1 MPMFRFGFC
10 LLILI
15 FCVITITSYKIDH
28 HRHEDRNN
36 RAVTEWRF
44 RRNFL
49 RLLPYYEG
57 ENTNNDLVDDKTIDN
72 DNKYGVN
79 TYDKK
84 YLPNLSYDQNY

>member
-1 MPMFRFGFC
+1 MSIVRFGFC

-44 RRNFL
+44 RRNFF
-49 RLLPYYEG
+49 RLLPYHEG
-57 ENTNNDLVDDKTIDN
+57 KNTNDDLVDGETIGN
-72 DNKYGVN
+72 DSKYGGK

-84 YLPNLSYDQNY
+84 YLPNLSDDIMY